1 VNLAVY
7 RLAKQNELTTVYYH
21 NLMMD
26 NIYDITDK
34 RLQVLK
40 EIEKDKFDLSKL
52 GKWSP
57 T

>member
-1 VNLAVY
+1 LAVY

>member
-1 VNLAVY
+1 
-7 RLAKQNELTTVYYH
+7 
-21 NLMMD
+21 LMMD